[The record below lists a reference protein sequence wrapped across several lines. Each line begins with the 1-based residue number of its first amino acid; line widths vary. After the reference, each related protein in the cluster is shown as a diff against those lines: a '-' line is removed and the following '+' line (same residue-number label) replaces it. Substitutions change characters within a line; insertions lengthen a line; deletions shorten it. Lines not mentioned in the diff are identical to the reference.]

1 MRLLLVEDEIKLASS
16 LAKVLQGQGYTIDVF
31 HDGQQGYFQAATEN
45 YDLILL
51 DIGLPSMD
59 GLEICAAL
67 RKEGNQAPILMLT
80 ARDDTA
86 DKISGLDGGAD
97 DYLVKPFQVDELLAR
112 IRSLLRRGK
121 SDPLILQV
129 GSLELNPATRQ
140 VTRSGQAI
148 ELSARE
154 YALLE
159 FFMRHPKH
167 ILSKQQLLDH
177 VWGGEVDPFSNV
189 IDVYMGYLRNK
200 IDRPFP
206 DQPALITTVKGLGY
220 KIDFLNPKS

>member
-1 MRLLLVEDEIKLASS
+1 MRLLLVEDELKLAAS
-16 LAKVLQGQGYTIDVF
+16 LTKVLQGQGYAVDVF
-31 HDGQQGYFQAATEN
+31 NDGQQGYFQAATEN

-51 DIGLPSMD
+51 DIGLPTMD
-59 GLEICAAL
+59 GLQICTAL
-67 RKEGNQAPILMLT
+67 RQEGNSTPILMLT

-86 DKISGLDGGAD
+86 DKIVGLDGGAD

-121 SDPLILQV
+121 SDPVILKV
-129 GSLELNPATRQ
+129 GSLQLNPATKQVSRQ
-140 VTRSGQAI
+140 DTI
-148 ELSARE
+148 IDLSARE

-220 KIDFLNPKS
+220 KIDSTEK

>member
-1 MRLLLVEDEIKLASS
+1 MRLLLIEDELKLANS
-16 LAKVLQGQGYTIDVF
+16 LTKVLQGQGYAVDVF
-31 HDGQQGYFQAATEN
+31 HDGQLGYIQAATET
-45 YDLILL
+45 YDIIVL

-59 GLEICAAL
+59 GLEVCTAL
-67 RKEGNQAPILMLT
+67 RQEGIDTPILMLT
-80 ARDDTA
+80 ARDATD
-86 DKISGLDGGAD
+86 DKIQGLDGGAD

-112 IRSLLRRGK
+112 LRSMLRRGK
-121 SDPLILQV
+121 SDPVILKV
-129 GSLELNPATRQ
+129 GDLELNPATKQ
-140 VTRSGQAI
+140 VTRQDQVI

-167 ILSKQQLLDH
+167 ILSKQQILDH

-206 DQPALITTVKGLGY
+206 NSVALITTIKGLGY
-220 KIDFLNPKS
+220 KIDATS